1 MALPPDRDVGRVPD
15 EPVADQRRRQ
25 DNPRVTTILLASGIA
40 VVAFGVALLFLL
52 RASGQSLAA
61 MPSGM
66 LAGTVIGVGLLLVT
80 AGLGAY
86 VLLPGL
92 RGPDEARRDLGSHRL
107 VLASTLLVIGLS
119 NLVPVLLSVAR
130 PIEGICSVS
139 GFLTAALCVDA
150 ALLGVTYVRFLRP
163 GILTVSNLGLQP
175 RELPRHIGTGVFVG
189 IFALIA
195 SGAIQA
201 GLDQVGI
208 RQTQL
213 QDFRCIKAFPLAG
226 FLAVVFAGALLAP
239 LAEEVFFRGFVFR
252 SYLRTR
258 GPLVAYVASSL
269 LFASLHLNLPALLP
283 IMGLGVL
290 FCAAYHRTGSIV
302 PGIVG
307 HALNNSFA
315 FAILYFTDLM
325 P

>member
-1 MALPPDRDVGRVPD
+1 VALPPEQETGRVPD
-15 EPVADQRRRQ
+15 EPVADQRRGPG
-25 DNPRVTTILLASGIA
+25 NARVTTILLASGVA
-40 VVAFGVALLFLL
+40 VTAFGVGALVLL
-52 RASGQSLAA
+52 RTSGQSLTA
-61 MPSGM
+61 MPSSM
-66 LAGTVIGVGLLLVT
+66 LAAVVIGIGLLLVT

-119 NLVPVLLSVAR
+119 NLVPVLLSLAR

-139 GFLTAALCVDA
+139 GFLTAALGVDA
-150 ALLGVTYVRFLRP
+150 ALLGVTYVRFVRP

-175 RELPRHIGTGVFVG
+175 RELPRHISTGVFVG
-189 IFALIA
+189 VFALIA
-195 SGAIQA
+195 SAAIQA
-201 GLDQVGI
+201 GLDQLGV

-213 QDFRCIKAFPLAG
+213 LDFRCIKGFPLAG
-226 FLAVVFAGALLAP
+226 FLAVAFAGALLAP
-239 LAEEVFFRGFVFR
+239 LAEEIFFRGFVFR

-283 IMGLGVL
+283 IMGLGLL
-290 FCAAYHRTGSIV
+290 FSAAYHRTGSIV

-315 FAILYFTDLM
+315 FAILYFTDLTL
-325 P
+325 